1 MKIDQL
7 PLFLRKTFQKK
18 QLAQTLKPVTPTGE
32 SSVMQTL
39 VAFQAFVAEK
49 YAAKTAK
56 MYFGDVRALSIY
68 LKNKKVKDVPSHDL
82 QQWIG
87 SLVSPSGKGIERKT
101 VNRKVSAIITY
112 FLWLQGVGAITRDP
126 TLSLNNTRIQS
137 PLPDYLYENEIEILS
152 KAASTDPRLYL
163 LVLLFLDTG
172 MKSNELFLLTKAHVD
187 ISDPYNPEL
196 WIKHSGKQTT
206 KDRKVALPARFTAVY
221 PQYLEKYPI
230 EDKLFPFTDRFL
242 RMLFE
247 ELKRE
252 TGIEKELTP
261 KTLRHTHVVRAYKR
275 GEGLDSIF
283 ERIALAPDSR
293 QEAEEMYRRLAGK
306 GI

>member
-1 MKIDQL
+1 
-7 PLFLRKTFQKK
+7 
-18 QLAQTLKPVTPTGE
+18 
-32 SSVMQTL
+32 MQTL

-49 YAAKTAK
+49 YAPKTAT
-56 MYFGDVRALSIY
+56 MYFGDVRELSIY
-68 LKNKKVKDVPSHDL
+68 LKNKKVKDVSSHDL

-87 SLVSPSGKGIERKT
+87 SLVSPDGKGLERKT

-126 TLSLNNTRIQS
+126 TLSLNNARIQS
-137 PLPDYLYENEIEILS
+137 PLPDYLYESEIEILLRE
-152 KAASTDPRLYL
+152 ASTDPRLYL

-172 MKSNELFLLTKAHVD
+172 LKSNELFLLTKAHVD

-196 WIKHSGKQTT
+196 WIKHSGKQTK

-221 PQYLEKYPI
+221 TQYLEKYPVA
-230 EDKLFPFTDRFL
+230 DKLFPFTDRFL

-247 ELKRE
+247 ELKRK
-252 TGIEKELTP
+252 TGIVKELTP
-261 KTLRHTHVVRAYKR
+261 KTLRHTHVVRAIKR
-275 GEGLDSIF
+275 GEGFEQIF

-293 QEAEEMYRRLAGK
+293 QEAEEMYKRLAGK

>member
-7 PLFLRKTFQKK
+7 PLFLRRTFSKK
-18 QLAQTLKPVTPTGE
+18 ASPQILKAVAPTGE
-32 SSVMQTL
+32 STVMQTL
-39 VAFQAFVAEK
+39 VAFQAFLVEK
-49 YAAKTAK
+49 YAPKTAK
-56 MYFGDVRALSIY
+56 MYWGDVRALSLY
-68 LKNKKVKDVPSHDL
+68 LRNKKVREISSHDL

-87 SLVSPSGKGIERKT
+87 SLVSPVGKGIERKT
-101 VNRKVSAIITY
+101 VNRKVSAITSY
-112 FLWLQGVGAITRDP
+112 FLWLQGLGAITRDP
-126 TLSLNNTRIQS
+126 TLVLNNTRIQS
-137 PLPDYLYENEIEILS
+137 PLPDYLYETEIKTLFAE
-152 KAASTDPRLYL
+152 ASHDPRMYL

-172 MKSNELFLLTKAHVD
+172 LKSNELFLLTKAHVD

-196 WIKHSGKQTT
+196 WIKHSGKQTK

-221 PQYLEKYPI
+221 TQYLETYSI
-230 EDKLFPFTDRFL
+230 EDQLFPFTDRFL
-242 RMLFE
+242 QMLFV
-247 ELKRE
+247 ELKRK
-252 TGIEKELTP
+252 TGIDKELTP

-293 QEAEEMYRRLAGK
+293 QEAEEMYRRLASR

>member
-1 MKIDQL
+1 
-7 PLFLRKTFQKK
+7 
-18 QLAQTLKPVTPTGE
+18 
-32 SSVMQTL
+32 
-39 VAFQAFVAEK
+39 
-49 YAAKTAK
+49 
-56 MYFGDVRALSIY
+56 
-68 LKNKKVKDVPSHDL
+68 
-82 QQWIG
+82 
-87 SLVSPSGKGIERKT
+87 
-101 VNRKVSAIITY
+101 VSAIITY

-126 TLSLNNTRIQS
+126 TLSLNNARIQS
-137 PLPDYLYENEIEILS
+137 PLPDYLYENEIDILS
-152 KAASTDPRLYL
+152 KEASTDPRLYL

-221 PQYLEKYPI
+221 TQYIEKYAV

-242 RMLFE
+242 RMMFE
-247 ELKRE
+247 ELKRK

-275 GEGLDSIF
+275 GEDLDSIF

-293 QEAEEMYRRLAGK
+293 QEAEEMYRRLAGR